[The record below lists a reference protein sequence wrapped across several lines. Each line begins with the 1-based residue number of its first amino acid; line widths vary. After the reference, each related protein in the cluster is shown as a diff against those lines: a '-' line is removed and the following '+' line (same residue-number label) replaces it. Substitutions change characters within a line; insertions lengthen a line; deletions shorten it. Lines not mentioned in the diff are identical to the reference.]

1 MDIYSGLTSGTLL
14 DGRYRLGGLI
24 ARGGMSMVYRG
35 VDTRLDRPVAI
46 KVMSPHYVTD
56 PAFLSRFER
65 EARLAAG
72 LGHPGVVAVYD
83 YGRDGDL
90 VFLVMELVDGG
101 TLRDLLR
108 ERGSLSVPVTMSIM
122 EPLLAALGA
131 AHAAG
136 LVHRDVK
143 PENVLI
149 SSKGTVKI
157 ADFGLVRAVTSQTM
171 ATGDVIL
178 GTVAYLSP
186 EQVST
191 GAADP
196 RSDVYAAGI
205 VAYEMLT
212 GRPPYGGD
220 NPMSVAYQHVHNDVP
235 RPSDSAPG
243 TPEALDDLV
252 VAATRRDPAA
262 RPRDALAFLS
272 ALVGIRTGMGLRRV
286 PVPVPRRRPPPA
298 APPAQPVNPA
308 QPGNPAHT
316 ANPAHTGQLADDGT
330 RGYPLPA
337 VVGAE
342 AVGPMGTRM
351 MAAGGPGTAP
361 APPGPPPSPVIGG
374 TAPAPALPQGVD
386 PPAEQVPARSHAAAL
401 RQRRRTR
408 WLIAILIVVLLAV
421 SAAAG
426 GWWLAGRWSATP
438 ALVGMTQAAAEAAT
452 RDAGLIPQVRTEHD
466 DQVPTGQVAGTD
478 PAPGTR
484 QLRGSTV
491 DVLVSIGHP
500 AVPSI
505 APGTGPDTAET
516 ALISADLKP
525 VRGPK
530 PEYDDT
536 VPLGTV
542 VRTEPAAG
550 TSLTVD
556 SPVTLVLSAGPA
568 PVEVPDVA
576 GESAHDAETHLVAD
590 GFAVGTRRE
599 SFDPDTD
606 AGVVMGTDPA
616 AGATAPRG
624 SAVSLQVST
633 ALTVPDVRGQATDQA
648 RKSLQEAGFT
658 VTVGD
663 PAFDADIDAG
673 DILRTDPGPGARIDP
688 ADARIFLVPSNSV
701 PVPDLTNGTVRQAAQ
716 ELDKLGLKLSVTAVF
731 GGQDA
736 TVWNQSPGA
745 GGRIEPGGTVSVT
758 AFP

>member
-1 MDIYSGLTSGTLL
+1 VDTFSGLPSGTML

-24 ARGGMSMVYRG
+24 ARGGMSTVYRG
-35 VDTRLDRPVAI
+35 LDTRLDRPVAI
-46 KVMSPHYVTD
+46 KVMSPYYVTD

-108 ERGSLSVPVTMSIM
+108 ERGSLSVPVTMSIL

-149 SSKGTVKI
+149 SSKGAVKI

-243 TPEALDDLV
+243 TPEGLDNLV
-252 VAATRRDPAA
+252 SAATRRDPLS
-262 RPRDALAFLS
+262 RPRDASAFLS
-272 ALVGIRTGMGLRRV
+272 ALVGIRARMGLRRV
-286 PVPVPRRRPPPA
+286 PVPVPHRRPHPAGPPMPPA
-298 APPAQPVNPA
+298 HPMQTAHPVHP
-308 QPGNPAHT
+308 
-316 ANPAHTGQLADDGT
+316 ADDGT

-337 VVGAE
+337 AVGAE
-342 AVGPMGTRM
+342 AVGPRGTRM
-351 MAAGGPGTAP
+351 LAAGGPVTAAQPPATATPAAAVPPVTAAPTDGAGQQAP
-361 APPGPPPSPVIGG
+361 AAQQSGPV
-374 TAPAPALPQGVD
+374 LDQD
-386 PPAEQVPARSHAAAL
+386 ARTHAAAL
-401 RQRRRTR
+401 RRRRRTR

-438 ALVGMTQAAAEAAT
+438 ALVGMTQSAAEAAT
-452 RDAGLIPQVRTEHD
+452 RDAGLVPQVRTEHD
-466 DQVPTGQVAGTD
+466 DRVPTGQVAGTD
-478 PAPGTR
+478 PAAGTR

-505 APGTGPDTAET
+505 APGTGPETAEAALT
-516 ALISADLKP
+516 AADLTP
-525 VRGPK
+525 VRGSK
-530 PEYDDT
+530 PVYDDT
-536 VPLGTV
+536 VPLGAV
-542 VRTEPAAG
+542 IRIEPAAG
-550 TSLTVD
+550 TSLTVG

-576 GESAHDAETHLVAD
+576 GKPTQDAETRLVAD
-590 GFAVGTRRE
+590 GFAVGPRGE
-599 SFDPDTD
+599 AFDPNAD
-606 AGVVMGTDPA
+606 AGVVLGTDPA
-616 AGATAPRG
+616 AGVDAPRG
-624 SAVSLQVST
+624 SAVSLRVSN
-633 ALTVPDVRGQATDQA
+633 ALTVPDVRGKATDEA

-673 DILRTDPGPGARIDP
+673 DILRTDPGPGARVDP

-716 ELDKLGLKLSVTAVF
+716 ELDSLGLKLSVTAVF
-731 GGQDA
+731 GGEDA
-736 TVWNQSPGA
+736 SVWNQSPGA

>member
-1 MDIYSGLTSGTLL
+1 ML
-14 DGRYRLGGLI
+14 DSRYRLGGLI

-35 VDTRLDRPVAI
+35 LDTRLDRPVAI

-108 ERGSLSVPVTMSIM
+108 ERGSLSVPVTMSIL

-149 SSKGTVKI
+149 SSKGAVKI

-262 RPRDALAFLS
+262 RPRDASTFLS
-272 ALVGIRTGMGLRRV
+272 ALVGIRARMGLRRV
-286 PVPVPRRRPPPA
+286 PVPVPHRRPPRPA
-298 APPAQPVNPA
+298 VPAPPPLGGPAPPAHP
-308 QPGNPAHT
+308 
-316 ANPAHTGQLADDGT
+316 ADDGT
-330 RGYPLPA
+330 RGYPLPG
-337 VVGAE
+337 VVRAE
-342 AVGPMGTRM
+342 AVGPRGTRM
-351 MAAGGPGTAP
+351 LAAGGPATAAAPPEAP
-361 APPGPPPSPVIGG
+361 ASPAPVAGG
-374 TAPAPALPQGVD
+374 TAPH
-386 PPAEQVPARSHAAAL
+386 EQDPARTHAAAL
-401 RQRRRTR
+401 RRRRRTR

-421 SAAAG
+421 SAAAS

-438 ALVGMTQAAAEAAT
+438 ALVGMTQSAAEAAT
-452 RDAGLIPQVRTEHD
+452 RDAGLIPQVRAEHD

-478 PAPGTR
+478 PAAGTR

-491 DVLVSIGHP
+491 DVLVSIGRP

-505 APGTGPDTAET
+505 APGTGPETAEAALT
-516 ALISADLKP
+516 AADLTPARGSKP
-525 VRGPK
+525 V
-530 PEYDDT
+530 YDDDI
-536 VPLGTV
+536 PAGAV
-542 VRTEPAAG
+542 VRTDPAAG
-550 TSLTVD
+550 TSMTVGGR
-556 SPVTLVLSAGPA
+556 VTLVLSAGPA
-568 PVEVPDVA
+568 PVQVPDVV
-576 GESAHDAETHLVAD
+576 GKSAQDAETRLAAA
-590 GFAVGTRRE
+590 GFAVGPRDE
-599 SFDPDTD
+599 AFEPNTD
-606 AGVVMGTDPA
+606 AGVVLATDPA
-616 AGATAPRG
+616 AGIDAPRG
-624 SAVSLQVST
+624 STVSVRVSNG
-633 ALTVPDVRGQATDQA
+633 LTVPDVRGQPTDQA
-648 RKSLQEAGFT
+648 RKSLQAAGFN

-673 DILRTDPGPGARIDP
+673 EILRTDPGPGARVDP
-688 ADARIFLVPSNSV
+688 ADAGIFLVPSNSV
-701 PVPDLTNGTVRQAAQ
+701 PVPDLTNGTIREATQAVAA
-716 ELDKLGLKLSVTAVF
+716 LGLKLSVTAVF
-731 GGQDA
+731 GGDDA
-736 TVWNQSPGA
+736 SVWNQSPGA
-745 GGRIEPGGTVSVT
+745 GGRVEPGGTVSVT

>member
-1 MDIYSGLTSGTLL
+1 ML

-46 KVMSPHYVTD
+46 KVMSPYYVTD

-108 ERGSLSVPVTMSIM
+108 ERGSLSVPVAMSIM

-149 SSKGTVKI
+149 SSKGAVKI

-205 VAYEMLT
+205 VAFEMLT

-252 VAATRRDPAA
+252 VAATRRDPGA
-262 RPRDALAFLS
+262 RPRDASAFLS
-272 ALVGIRTGMGLRRV
+272 ALVGIRARMGLRRV
-286 PVPVPRRRPPPA
+286 PIPAPHRRPPRPVIPS
-298 APPAQPVNPA
+298 PP
-308 QPGNPAHT
+308 
-316 ANPAHTGQLADDGT
+316 ADDGT

-342 AVGPMGTRM
+342 AMGPRGTRM
-351 MAAGGPGTAP
+351 LAAGGPGTAA
-361 APPGPPPSPVIGG
+361 APPGTPPSPAPVVAG
-374 TAPAPALPQGVD
+374 TAPAPALPAGGPR
-386 PPAEQVPARSHAAAL
+386 PPEQVPARAHAAAL
-401 RQRRRTR
+401 RRRRRTR

-421 SAAAG
+421 SAAAS

-438 ALVGMTQAAAEAAT
+438 ALVGMTQSAAEAAA
-452 RDAGLIPQVRTEHD
+452 RDAGLVPQVRTEHD
-466 DQVPTGQVAGTD
+466 DQVPTGQVTGSD
-478 PAPGTR
+478 PAAGTR

-491 DVLVSIGHP
+491 DVLVSSGHP

-505 APGTGPDTAET
+505 APGTGPETAEAALT
-516 ALISADLKP
+516 AADLKA

-530 PEYDDT
+530 PVFDDS
-536 VPLGTV
+536 VPVGAV
-542 VRTEPAAG
+542 VRTDPAAG

-568 PVEVPDVA
+568 PVQVPDVV
-576 GESAHDAETHLVAD
+576 GKSAQDAETRLTAA
-590 GFAVGTRRE
+590 GFAIGARTE
-599 SFDPDTD
+599 AFDPNAD
-606 AGVVMGTDPA
+606 AGVVLSTDPA
-616 AGATAPRG
+616 AGVDAPRG
-624 SAVSLQVST
+624 SAVSVRVSN
-633 ALTVPDVRGQATDQA
+633 ALTVPDVRRRPTDEA

-673 DILRTDPGPGARIDP
+673 DILRTDPGPGARVDP
-688 ADARIFLVPSNSV
+688 TDAGIFLVPSNSV
-701 PVPDLTNGTVRQAAQ
+701 PVPDLTDGTVRQAAQ
-716 ELDKLGLKLSVTAVF
+716 ELATLGLKLSVTAVF
-731 GGQDA
+731 GGDDA
-736 TVWNQSPGA
+736 SVWNQSPGA

-758 AFP
+758 ALP